1 MNIRMDIIL
10 ADRGTFRG
18 ASSARGERYR
28 ASGRTSATCDGVPNA
43 SRVDAERPSLADF
56 PRFAAVERRA
66 CVLRAGD
73 ALFIPKGVWHYARSL
88 SPSLS
93 VSFWFSRAEQGQ
105 KSKRRFSE

>member
-1 MNIRMDIIL
+1 ML
-10 ADRGTFRG
+10 LCWPPSEEGGGGGGEGSEGGGGGGVSEGGGEGGGEG
-18 ASSARGERYR
+18 AMYP
-28 ASGRTSATCDGVPNA
+28 CDGVPNA

-93 VSFWFSRAEQGQ
+93 VSFWFSRAEQ
-105 KSKRRFSE
+105 